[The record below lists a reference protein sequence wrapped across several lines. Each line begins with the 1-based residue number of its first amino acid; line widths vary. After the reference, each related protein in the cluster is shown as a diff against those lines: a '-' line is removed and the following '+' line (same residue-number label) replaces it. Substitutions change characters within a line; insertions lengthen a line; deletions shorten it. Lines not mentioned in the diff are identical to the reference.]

1 MRSFLYL
8 LLWSLWSS
16 PFVSSSKECI
26 SLSRGKEL
34 KQYLETS
41 HVLVVLSDKTSQ
53 DDDDDN
59 DDEEEEGDNNTIYK
73 ELCQRLSST
82 PAGRVQDFEIALVT
96 DSNMKRHV
104 IKSSQQTLSSSSMT
118 SWMGPFL
125 NGYVDVAQ
133 AKLSEL
139 LVKFKAIV
147 PKEYQDYVPTILPP
161 PSTLS
166 PYEPTFPEYVLYNH
180 ETGSILRYEGGEE
193 TNADAI
199 SEFVSR
205 NLNRKKIGNFVYS
218 LGVYDLVAAQIMTTS
233 GYQQWLWAKVAAPLI
248 QWLFLQPSLFSS
260 PFSTNDF
267 QTELVSE
274 YVKTGLKVLEK
285 GIEYP
290 SIQVDRLGRMLEDS
304 NNSISDL
311 QKETL
316 NQRLY
321 TMKRFQ
327 SPITL
332 GENDVM
338 LFLIKLGLNLV
349 MLISIIVLIPMVFMP
364 PGVDDDDDDDDE
376 GAKENALQTA
386 EEELMNQEPNG
397 IEEEEEIN
405 FEQDLVEVESEVQQ
419 VKPKALTKK
428 EKRAQAIARARA
440 SMQADKERVEKVRAK
455 KKNATAQ
462 ASTTTTTSTTA
473 YTEAGLKKMKV
484 VELKE
489 LLRSLSLKQ
498 TGKKAE
504 LIDRILEHQG

>member
-1 MRSFLYL
+1 MRSFLFL

-53 DDDDDN
+53 DDVDDDE
-59 DDEEEEGDNNTIYK
+59 DDDNNTIYK

-96 DSNMKRHV
+96 DSNLKRHI
-104 IKSSQQTLSSSSMT
+104 IKSSKTVSSSMT

-125 NGYVDVAQ
+125 NGYVDMAQ
-133 AKLSEL
+133 AKLSKL
-139 LVKFKAIV
+139 LVEFKAIV
-147 PKEYQDYVPTILPP
+147 PKEYQDYVPTILSP

-180 ETGSILRYEGGEE
+180 ETGSILRYEGKEI
-193 TNADAI
+193 NADTI
-199 SEFVSR
+199 SDFVSR

-218 LGVYDLVAAQIMTTS
+218 LGVYDLVAAQIMTTT

-260 PFSTNDF
+260 PFATNDF
-267 QTELVSE
+267 QTELVQE

-290 SIQVDRLGRMLEDS
+290 SIQVDRLERMLEDS
-304 NNSISDL
+304 NDSISDL
-311 QKETL
+311 QKEKL

-338 LFLIKLGLNLV
+338 LFLIKLGLNLA
-349 MLISIIVLIPMVFMP
+349 MLISIMILIPMVFMP
-364 PGVDDDDDDDDE
+364 AEVDDDDDDDE
-376 GAKENALQTA
+376 GAKETALQTA

-397 IEEEEEIN
+397 IEEAEEEEII
-405 FEQDLVEVESEVQQ
+405 FEQDMVEVEPEVQQ

-455 KKNATAQ
+455 KQKAAAQ
-462 ASTTTTTSTTA
+462 VSATTTTSTTA